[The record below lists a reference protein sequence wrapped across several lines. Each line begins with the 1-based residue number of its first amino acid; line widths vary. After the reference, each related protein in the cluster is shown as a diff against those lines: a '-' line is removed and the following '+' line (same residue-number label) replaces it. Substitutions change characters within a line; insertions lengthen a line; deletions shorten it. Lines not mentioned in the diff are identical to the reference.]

1 MNFIALKMLT
11 GDRAK
16 YLGLIFTIAF
26 ASFLIAHQASIFA
39 SVMDRT
45 RSQVKDA
52 IWGK

>member
-11 GDRAK
+11 GGRAK
-16 YLGLIFTIAF
+16 YLSLIFTITF